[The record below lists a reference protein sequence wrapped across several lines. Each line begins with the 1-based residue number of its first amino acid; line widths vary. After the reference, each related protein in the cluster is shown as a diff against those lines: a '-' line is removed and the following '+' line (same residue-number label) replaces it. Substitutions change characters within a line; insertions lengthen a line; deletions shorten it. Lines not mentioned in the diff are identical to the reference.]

1 MDIKKGILIFVGTVC
16 VGLGILGMF
25 LPLMPTTVFL
35 LLAAYCYSRSSERF
49 HNWLMNNRFLG
60 KYISSYKSGNGISVS
75 QKISTISILWISIGA
90 SIWMLGSR
98 FWPALL
104 LLAVAIGVTLHLLWI
119 KTFRPDG
126 ASDGIEAETSERV
139 S

>member
-1 MDIKKGILIFVGTVC
+1 MDLKKGILIFVGTVC
-16 VGLGILGMF
+16 VGLGVLGMF

-90 SIWMLGSR
+90 SIWMLGAR
-98 FWPALL
+98 LWPTLL
-104 LLAVAIGVTLHLLWI
+104 LLAVAIGVTVHLLWI

-126 ASDGIEAETSERV
+126 ASDGIEAETSERI